1 MKSFLMGI
9 GLFVAGLLSAA
20 TLNVELDVAHGAYS
34 DGELV
39 ASRKVVFL
47 VIDRS
52 YSMCEHTL
60 KDGRAPDEALF
71 DSLKMQLNAIPSGA
85 EIHLVPFS
93 AKIWEEVVYKK
104 LDDAVRKKILD
115 FVKKATPSGQTVLYD
130 AQDVALTAAAKIMDA
145 DANADVR
152 VLVYTD
158 GKHLTPWYYEGAYK
172 ACADIKKKNG
182 RYAKNPSYEAD
193 RLAAR
198 KKFEEKFH
206 DLVAK
211 PNLEMEYEWLSAL
224 PKPEIEMRTKPS
236 ISTELYS
243 KTIALKNP
251 LSESEQRIKC
261 QFFIP
266 VTDSCWEEIKGKPLS
281 FGFYVDGKVVSKM
294 IALDQG
300 KQYVKM
306 DWPSLP
312 DEKPGTAQ
320 LVFSRLPSGKKFDLK
335 APKPIVLNVPA
346 RGKASVAIESPSK
359 DAVFAVGA
367 NVRFAARASEGAEV
381 KWSVDGSGPLAGASI
396 NWVAKEPRR
405 VKYSVSASKVGFKPA
420 NAEGSFEVIPTGVE
434 IESAVGRHEVGKV
447 SMFRVKKVDGPCQS
461 YAWKVDGRRVPGE
474 TGVLKHVFKNSGV
487 HHVVVT
493 AMYKGGI
500 VKESEPLEISVSVAP
515 LIEVILPMVYDEG
528 GNNDQ
533 YKARTPI
540 PLLARVEGDLT
551 NVVWQFKLKDEAVE
565 VQTMVKGGKA
575 SGNYTLQKGGYY
587 DVTATAKG
595 PAGEKSSTVQIFVKS
610 TEVQVD
616 IKDLKTNQGIETD
629 KEFDLIA
636 NVKGPVKSVRWKI
649 IDQATAKSVPFGPSD
664 VSPVRDGQTSI
675 KAKLPIEVCNTS
687 LEVVAE
693 PIFDEKDREL
703 AESVIYSKVVI
714 QAKTNASI
722 NYTQETQS
730 LHWKRVKYG
739 SQVTLGVTTSGAI
752 KKDSVAWFRIGSDGK
767 TEESLKQTGESI
779 NVDIPDVR
787 GQSECA
793 FDYFAKGLRP
803 DGVWEPANEGQRI
816 TIRGCCP
823 CVLAEER
830 ERPRIE
836 PPKTNGVVRTSFG
849 LTDAVHVSLGPKSM
863 YEVADVNWDMGD
875 GTVYTNRGVATD
887 HQYKKYGEYTIKAS
901 WRCARCGDAFSVTAP
916 SRLVVEKQPAVAKF
930 KMEPELSAYTIKG
943 NIRLIDT
950 SEGDVGNR
958 VWRVNGKEIQDSG
971 NKKEVNDGLPGI
983 PEDRTYTLE
992 VTDMDGKASAPYVV
1006 VIRVRYGWL
1015 AVFFFIG
1022 AGLIIAFAKKVL
1034 LGNDLLK
1041 MTVKT
1046 LLGPRPNL
1054 DDLLAAVID
1063 PNVPEFSVKD
1073 YLNFWQ
1079 KIVWMVVSKKPKS
1092 LTVPITELLSSDD
1105 EEAIR
1110 RFGDERLTFSVIN
1123 DAPEVRY
1130 NERRFEYV
1138 TPMAWNH
1145 RSPYGED
1152 DPSARIRVLR
1162 DRSCKDDSKSC
1173 LYLLMRLEDSRHW
1186 SVIAFWVIVITMI
1199 YLVFHLCMRYAI

>member
-1 MKSFLMGI
+1 MKSFFMGI

-251 LSESEQRIKC
+251 LSESEQSIKC

-367 NVRFAARASEGAEV
+367 NVRFVARASEGAEV
-381 KWSVDGSGPLAGASI
+381 KWSVDGSEPLAGASI

-434 IESAVGRHEVGKV
+434 IESAVERHEVGKV

-500 VKESEPLEISVSVAP
+500 VKESEPLEITVSVAP

-528 GNNDQ
+528 GNNNQ

-575 SGNYTLQKGGYY
+575 SGSYTLQKGGYY

-595 PAGEKSSTVQIFVKS
+595 PAGEKSSTVQIFVQLM
-610 TEVQVD
+610 EVQVD
-616 IKDLKTNQGIETD
+616 IKDPQNNQGIETD

-649 IDQATAKSVPFGPSD
+649 IDQATAKSVPFGPLD

-687 LEVVAE
+687 LEIVAD
-693 PIFDEKDREL
+693 PIFDEKDRDL
-703 AESVIYSKVVI
+703 AESVISSKVVI
-714 QAKTNASI
+714 QAKTDASI
-722 NYTQETQS
+722 NYTQDTQS

-739 SQVTLGVTTSGAI
+739 SQVSLAVETTGAI
-752 KKDSVAWFRIGSDGK
+752 QKVAWFTFDADGNEK
-767 TEESLKQTGESI
+767 ALGKEGKLI
-779 NVDIPDVR
+779 NVDIPFVR
-787 GQSECA
+787 GQKECHL
-793 FDYFAKGLRP
+793 DYLAKGLMP
-803 DGVWEPANEGQRI
+803 DGQTWMPVGQRI
-816 TIRGCCP
+816 TL
-823 CVLAEER
+823 VAEKE
-830 ERPRIE
+830 
-836 PPKTNGVVRTSFG
+836 NLV
-849 LTDAVHVSLGPKSM
+849 AVIDYRDES
-863 YEVADVNWDMGD
+863 Y
-875 GTVYTNRGVATD
+875 
-887 HQYKKYGEYTIKAS
+887 YTINGNLELSSKAS
-901 WRCARCGDAFSVTAP
+901 TGKIDQRIWMENGRIVSTNEKYTVEFPGLPCEKKVT
-916 SRLVVEKQPAVAKF
+916 LE
-930 KMEPELSAYTIKG
+930 IHG
-943 NIRLIDT
+943 CD
-950 SEGDVGNR
+950 GDVASIET
-958 VWRVNGKEIQDSG
+958 KE
-971 NKKEVNDGLPGI
+971 L
-983 PEDRTYTLE
+983 
-992 VTDMDGKASAPYVV
+992 
-1006 VIRVRYGWL
+1006 RVRFGWW
-1015 AVFFFIG
+1015 AIIIIFIG
-1022 AGLIIAFAKKVL
+1022 GVLLLVFPKRFL
-1034 LGNDLLK
+1034 LGNEVLNMTVQSCLGPAPAGKLKDLLDS
-1041 MTVKT
+1041 V
-1046 LLGPRPNL
+1046 NN
-1054 DDLLAAVID
+1054 
-1063 PNVPEFSVKD
+1063 PNVPSFEFNKVSIKRKLRTMLQKAKKGKGKPFLASVLELLHPDDGEGTYDSILVKR
-1073 YLNFWQ
+1073 FGA
-1079 KIVWMVVSKKPKS
+1079 SS
-1092 LTVPITELLSSDD
+1092 LTFYVFNGVPKV
-1105 EEAIR
+1105 EADT
-1110 RFGDERLTFSVIN
+1110 RFVS
-1123 DAPEVRY
+1123 
-1130 NERRFEYV
+1130 V
-1138 TPMAWNH
+1138 TPRPWQMN
-1145 RSPYGED
+1145 SPMEQAEEE
-1152 DPSARIRVLR
+1152 PNTRIVVLMDQR
-1162 DRSCKDDSKSC
+1162 CNDKAVSC
-1173 LYLLMRLEDSRHW
+1173 LYILMRPGSSHHW
-1186 SVIAFWVIVITMI
+1186 TE
-1199 YLVFHLCMRYAI
+1199 LCFGGL

>member
-1 MKSFLMGI
+1 MRSLLTGI
-9 GLFVAGLLSAA
+9 GLVAAGLLSAA

-60 KDGRAPDEALF
+60 KDGRTPDEALF

-93 AKIWEEVVYKK
+93 AKVWEEVVYKK
-104 LDDAVRKKILD
+104 LDDAVRNKILD

-130 AQDVALTAAAKIMDA
+130 AQDVALTAAAEILDA

-158 GKHLTPWYYEGAYK
+158 GKHLTPWYYEGEYK

-182 RYAKNPSYEAD
+182 RYAKNLSYEAD

-243 KTIALKNP
+243 KTVALKNP
-251 LSESEQRIKC
+251 LSESEQSINC

-281 FGFYVDGKVVSKM
+281 FGFYVDGKIISKM
-294 IALDQG
+294 ITLDQG
-300 KQYVKM
+300 KQYIKM

-346 RGKASVAIESPSK
+346 RGKVSVAIESPEK

-367 NVRFAARASEGAEV
+367 NVRFVARASEGAEV
-381 KWSVDGSGPLAGASI
+381 KWSVDGSEPLTGAST
-396 NWVAKEPRR
+396 NWVAKEARR
-405 VKYSVSASKVGFKPA
+405 VKYSVSASKDGFNPA

-447 SMFRVKKVDGPCQS
+447 SMFRVKKVVGPCQS

-500 VKESEPLEISVSVAP
+500 VKESEPLEITVSVAP

-528 GNNDQ
+528 GNNTQ
-533 YKARTPI
+533 YKARTPT

-551 NVVWQFKLKDEAVE
+551 NVVWQFKLKDEVVE
-565 VQTMVKGGKA
+565 TQTMVKGGKA

-595 PAGEKSSTVQIFVKS
+595 PAGEKSSTVQIFVQS
-610 TEVQVD
+610 MEVQID
-616 IKDLKTNQGIETD
+616 IKDLKNNQGIETD

-649 IDQATAKSVPFGPSD
+649 IDQATAKSVPFGPLD

-703 AESVIYSKVVI
+703 AESVMCSTVVI
-714 QAKTNASI
+714 QAKTDVSI

-739 SQVTLGVTTSGAI
+739 SQVTLGVTTPGAI
-752 KKDSVAWFRIGSDGK
+752 KKDSVAWFAIDPAGK
-767 TEESLKQTGESI
+767 EKKLEQTGESI

-787 GQSECA
+787 GKAECA

-823 CVLAEER
+823 CVLAEES

-836 PPKTNGVVRTSFG
+836 PPEANGVVRTSFG
-849 LTDAVHVSLGPKSM
+849 LADAVHVSLGPQSM

-875 GTVYTNRGVATD
+875 GTVYTNRGVSTD

-901 WRCARCGDAFSVTAP
+901 GRCARCGDAFSVTAP
-916 SRLVVEKQPAVAKF
+916 SRLVVEKQPISAAFTIRASATSPKAISGTIAQGRQVTLIGQSSPDIARREWTCNGQTIFGDDGKPKQGASIEYRCKDVGEYVF
-930 KMEPELSAYTIKG
+930 GLTVYDESGSSVGPEKHTLRTYRLWAILLIACFCLIIWGLLVWYWRGDDPRFWTIFVRIDKDRDTSFTALKEQQRRPLKISIEDYWNMASNIAEISMRDLTRNSREAGDWKKTGLGDGKITIKG
-943 NIRLIDT
+943 GTRNGKLIAVVEKLHGDFDVRPEDQTDPGSVFRVIADSPEDPPVVLEIRRN
-950 SEGDVGNR
+950 VGNKIH
-958 VWRVNGKEIQDSG
+958 VLYMVLS
-971 NKKEVNDGLPGI
+971 
-983 PEDRTYTLE
+983 
-992 VTDMDGKASAPYVV
+992 
-1006 VIRVRYGWL
+1006 
-1015 AVFFFIG
+1015 FIG
-1022 AGLIIAFAKKVL
+1022 LS
-1034 LGNDLLK
+1034 
-1041 MTVKT
+1041 
-1046 LLGPRPNL
+1046 
-1054 DDLLAAVID
+1054 LAAVG
-1063 PNVPEFSVKD
+1063 
-1073 YLNFWQ
+1073 
-1079 KIVWMVVSKKPKS
+1079 
-1092 LTVPITELLSSDD
+1092 LS
-1105 EEAIR
+1105 IW
-1110 RFGDERLTFSVIN
+1110 L
-1123 DAPEVRY
+1123 
-1130 NERRFEYV
+1130 
-1138 TPMAWNH
+1138 
-1145 RSPYGED
+1145 
-1152 DPSARIRVLR
+1152 
-1162 DRSCKDDSKSC
+1162 
-1173 LYLLMRLEDSRHW
+1173 
-1186 SVIAFWVIVITMI
+1186 AF
-1199 YLVFHLCMRYAI
+1199 